1 MRTRILRTLSRINE
15 AHPWS
20 HNNAYA
26 PFVLYQA
33 WRARRTGAVTGL
45 DVGCGTGDLLRRL
58 ARVLPQASGLEP
70 DPATAEKA
78 SAATRGLENATV
90 VSGSFPTTEPSRYD
104 FVSMLAVLHHLPL
117 EDGIR
122 AAKESLKPGGR
133 LVIVGCFEG
142 PAAQWSEVLSLGFNP
157 LVGLLLHPRRATR
170 IPECMTAPTAK
181 ATDSFERIRDA
192 LVSSLPG
199 VRIRR
204 GLFWRYTAVWVA
216 PKE

>member
-1 MRTRILRTLSRINE
+1 MRTRILGTLSRVNE

-33 WRARRTGAVTGL
+33 WRARRDGATTGL

-58 ARVLPQASGLEP
+58 ARVLPEVTGLEP
-70 DPATAEKA
+70 DSATAEKA
-78 SAATRGLENATV
+78 SAATRDLDNATV
-90 VSGSFPTTEPSRYD
+90 VSGSFPTAESPRYD
-104 FVSMLAVLHHLPL
+104 FVSMVAVLHHLPL
-117 EDGIR
+117 DAGIR
-122 AAKESLKPGGR
+122 AAKESLNPGGR

-142 PAAQWSEVLSLGFNP
+142 PAAQWSEVLSLALNP
-157 LVGLLLHPRRATR
+157 LVGLLLHPRRATSV
-170 IPECMTAPTAK
+170 PECMTAPAAK
-181 ATDSFERIRDA
+181 ATDPFQRIRDA

-199 VRIRR
+199 VTIRH

>member
-1 MRTRILRTLSRINE
+1 MGAICARPLGADLTGVRLPVRTRILRTLSRINE

-33 WRARRTGAVTGL
+33 WRARRAGAVTGL

-58 ARVLPQASGLEP
+58 ARVLPQVSGLEP

-78 SAATRGLENATV
+78 SAATRGLDNATV

-142 PAAQWSEVLSLGFNP
+142 PAAQWSEVLSLGS
-157 LVGLLLHPRRATR
+157 TR
-170 IPECMTAPTAK
+170 
-181 ATDSFERIRDA
+181 
-192 LVSSLPG
+192 SSGSSSTRVVPHA
-199 VRIRR
+199 
-204 GLFWRYTAVWVA
+204 YQNA
-216 PKE
+216 